1 MLLSLGDREQQML
14 SFTYFYF
21 FFFFKFLNQ
30 AVKDSNDDKDPGG
43 ALFIPLRPLPSFP
56 RRRERPP
63 RPAVGVGVPQAPHP
77 LATPLASPGG
87 EENQNPTLGRTERRE
102 WLDSGPLRQI

>member
-43 ALFIPLRPLPSFP
+43 GALHPSAPSAFLPQK
-56 RRRERPP
+56 E
-63 RPAVGVGVPQAPHP
+63 GE
-77 LATPLASPGG
+77 ASPPSSWGWSTSSTPPTC
-87 EENQNPTLGRTERRE
+87 NPTCFSRR
-102 WLDSGPLRQI
+102 